1 MFLGPVLPGCVR
13 FGGQGGVENS
23 EDPREAWQPHCEQ
36 HLSPWGRPP
45 VLAPRCARSDGGR
58 EQGHLRMEWVVS
70 RTPGPRKAASEALP
84 APCQRP
90 EPQAWGV
97 QGTQSWALSIHSGRG
112 FQTPRL
118 QGHKSCLVT
127 RYPYT
132 QASASA
138 PHAPAVLLFRCIH
151 TRMYTHIH
159 AEACVRTC
167 THACTH
173 VCAHVPTCRCMHAHM
188 HTMHAC
194 ARTYTQ
200 MHTRT
205 LGTYTQC
212 TRAYTHNAHT
222 RAHAR
227 DASHSCTYTHACTHA
242 NMHTQTV
249 PTDLDVTGNHR
260 VSMGDAP

>member
-1 MFLGPVLPGCVR
+1 MFLGPILPGCVR
-13 FGGQGGVENS
+13 FGGHGGIKNS
-23 EDPREAWQPHCEQ
+23 EDPREAWQPHREQ

-45 VLAPRCARSDGGR
+45 VMAPQCARSDGGR
-58 EQGHLRMEWVVS
+58 EQGHLRMKWVVS

-118 QGHKSCLVT
+118 QGDKSCLVT

-132 QASASA
+132 QAS
-138 PHAPAVLLFRCIH
+138 PPPRTLLFRCIH

-167 THACTH
+167 TQYMHTCMCTH
-173 VCAHVPTCRCMHAHM
+173 
-188 HTMHAC
+188 
-194 ARTYTQ
+194 TYTQ
-200 MHTRT
+200 MHA
-205 LGTYTQC
+205 C
-212 TRAYTHNAHT
+212 TRAHNTCMCTHMHTDAHT
-222 RAHAR
+222 
-227 DASHSCTYTHACTHA
+227 
-242 NMHTQTV
+242 
-249 PTDLDVTGNHR
+249 L
-260 VSMGDAP
+260 